1 MHQYIY
7 VDSNKRN
14 KTIYPAAN
22 SYILHLPDP
31 IQNITRVD
39 VPMVQIPNT
48 IWNLSNTTSVIT
60 VNSTSYNLPPG
71 FYTVSNLLTAINT
84 AITASGVTATYIPAQ
99 GLVIFSSN
107 ADSFTVCTNFS
118 DIQRLLGFP
127 STSTQSSVL
136 SSGGLYTSYG
146 TNIYLAPSVV
156 EFSAN
161 EILFLDIMELRNPAN
176 QEAVSITTTNSG
188 GFDGSTA
195 RGSLGAVPL
204 NVNVG
209 SIKTFEENTDYCI
222 SVVYPKPI
230 SKLTRLTIQWVN
242 SSGQLVGWNGYDSHS
257 FVLRIHYEESN
268 RRITS

>member
-7 VDSNKRN
+7 VDSNKRS
-14 KTIYPAAN
+14 KSLYPSAN
-22 SYILHLPDP
+22 SYTLHLPDS
-31 IQNITRVD
+31 IQNIYRVD

-48 IWNLSNTTSVIT
+48 IWNLSNSINALTI
-60 VNSTSYNLPPG
+60 NSTSYSFPPG
-71 FYTVSNLLTAINT
+71 FYTVSNLLSAINT
-84 AITASGVTATYIPAQ
+84 AISASGVTATYLPAQ

-107 ADSFTVCTNFS
+107 TASFTASTNFS
-118 DIQRLLGFP
+118 DLQRLLGFP
-127 STSTQSSVL
+127 STSPQSSVL

-146 TNIYLAPSVV
+146 TNIYLAPAVV

-161 EILFLDIMELRNPAN
+161 EILFLDIMELRNPSN
-176 QEAVSITTTNSG
+176 QEAVAITSASAG

-209 SIKTFEENTDYCI
+209 SIKTFEEHTDYCI
-222 SVVYPKPI
+222 SVVYPKPV

-242 SSGQLVGWNGYDSHS
+242 SSGQLVAWSGYDSHS
-257 FVLRIHYEESN
+257 FVLRIHYEESS